1 MIMAHSDIV
10 GIAATLRT
18 RCRVLSFWMFS
29 SWSVP
34 PSCSGLPAKIRICS
48 GGLEALLVLDFLTFA
63 ASIETLDSTS
73 SVIVLPVD
81 VVGEELQALREHRLA
96 RQRSGRRR
104 PHAFP

>member
-1 MIMAHSDIV
+1 MQGAFFLDV
-10 GIAATLRT
+10 LVLERAA
-18 RCRVLSFWMFS
+18 VLQR
-29 SWSVP
+29 
-34 PSCSGLPAKIRICS
+34 PAGEDQNLL

-63 ASIETLDSTS
+63 ASIETMDSTS
-73 SVIVLPVD
+73 RVIVSRVD